1 MNLGRCPH
9 CHLPLDLAHLVS
21 DDAASQVLRIVVAAG
36 DDARPLLAYVGLW
49 RPAKRDL
56 SWDRTLKLL
65 TEVQAMLAGIDRQ
78 AACEALSAT
87 VQGIRDK
94 GGQLPITSHGY
105 LKKVLDAVERR
116 PVTEVQELVMQQAPA
131 PAGPRSKTMKALEVL
146 EAMKRG
152 RS

>member
-65 TEVQAMLAGIDRQ
+65 TEVQAMLIGIDRQ

-94 GGQLPITSHGY
+94 GGKLPITSHGY
-105 LKKVLDAVERR
+105 LQKVVAGIERR
-116 PVTEVQELVMQQAPA
+116 PEADGQALVVQPA
-131 PAGPRSKTMKALEVL
+131 PAHAAPRSKTAQALAAL
-146 EAMKRG
+146 EAMKRP
-152 RS
+152 S

>member
-9 CHLPLDLAHLVS
+9 CHLPLDLGHLVS
-21 DDAASQVLRIVVAAG
+21 DDAASQVLRMVVALG
-36 DDARPLLAYVGLW
+36 DDARPLVAYVGLW

-56 SWDRTLKLL
+56 SWDRTLKLM
-65 TEVQAMLAGIDRQ
+65 TEVQELLVGIDRQ

-94 GGQLPITSHGY
+94 AGALPITSHGY
-105 LKKVLDAVERR
+105 LKKVVDGIERR
-116 PVTEVQELVMQQAPA
+116 PVAEGQALVVQQAPA

>member
-9 CHLPLDLAHLVS
+9 CHHPLDLGHLVS

-36 DDARPLLAYVGLW
+36 DDARAMVTYVGLF

-56 SWDRTLKLL
+56 SWDRTLALL
-65 TEVQAMLAGIDRQ
+65 TEVQALLSGIDPQ
-78 AACEALSAT
+78 AAREALSAT
-87 VQGIRDK
+87 VQGLRDK
-94 GGQLPITSHGY
+94 GAHLPIKSHGY
-105 LKKVLDAVERR
+105 LKRVLEGIAARSPAEG
-116 PVTEVQELVMQQAPA
+116 QALVVQQAQPQA
-131 PAGPRSKTMKALEVL
+131 PRSKTMKALEVL